1 MWRGDAAMLAIKGA
15 RIHTITGGV
24 IPEGTVLISDGKIT
38 DVGADVRVPEG
49 AKGIDARGMWL
60 TPGFIDA
67 HSHLGIFGEPM
78 VWATM
83 DGNEMTDPITPQLRG
98 LDSFNPQ
105 DPAIPD
111 VVRAGVTAVYT
122 QPGSANI
129 IGGTGIMVKLRGK
142 TAEEMMVPGVEHMK
156 MALGEN
162 PKRVYGDM
170 KKTAPA
176 TRMGNAA
183 KLREALIKAQNYLDK
198 WERYEAGDEDEKKKG
213 RPDRDLGLEMLGKVL
228 RREMKARIHCHRADD
243 MITAIRIAEEF
254 NLDYSLE
261 HATEGYKIADI
272 LADKG
277 VTCVV
282 GPLLMV
288 RSKMEL
294 QDVTLRNPGLMA
306 RAGVRV
312 CIQVDGFSDTQWLP
326 LHAGLA
332 VREGMPEDEGFKAI
346 TIYPAELLGVADRL
360 GSIEK
365 GKDADLALFD
375 GHPFNTYTR
384 CHKVFIDGE
393 TVFDR
398 DSG

>member
-1 MWRGDAAMLAIKGA
+1 MLAITNA
-15 RIHTITGGV
+15 RVLTITGG
-24 IPEGTVLISDGKIT
+24 ILDPGTVLVEDGKISAVGS
-38 DVGADVRVPEG
+38 DVPLPDGAEI
-49 AKGIDARGMWL
+49 IDGSGMWL

-67 HSHLGIFGEPM
+67 HSHLAIFGEPM
-78 VWATM
+78 VWATA
-83 DGNEMTDPITPQLRG
+83 DGNEMTDPVTPSLRG
-98 LDSFNPQ
+98 LDSLNPQ

-129 IGGTGIMVKLRGK
+129 IGGTGLLIKLRGK
-142 TAEEMMVPGVEHMK
+142 TAEEMRVPGVEHMK

-198 WERYEAGDEDEKKKG
+198 WENWESGDEDDRKKG
-213 RPDRDLGLEMLGKVL
+213 RPERDLGLEMLGKVL
-228 RREMKARIHCHRADD
+228 KREMKARIHCHRADD
-243 MITAIRIAEEF
+243 MITAIRVAEEF
-254 NLDYSLE
+254 NLDFSLE
-261 HATEGYKIADI
+261 HATEGYKIADV
-272 LADKG
+272 LAEKK

-294 QDVTLRNPGLMA
+294 NDVTVSNPGIMA
-306 RAGVRV
+306 RAGVKV
-312 CIQVDGFSDTQWLP
+312 CIQVDGFSNTQWLP
-326 LHAGLA
+326 LETGLA
-332 VREGMPEDEGFKAI
+332 VREGMPEDEAFKAI
-346 TIYPAELLGVADRL
+346 TINPAELLGVEDRM
-360 GSIEK
+360 GSIEV

-375 GHPFNTYTR
+375 GHPFHTYTR
-384 CHKVFIDGE
+384 CHKVLIDGK
-393 TVFDR
+393 VVYDR
-398 DSG
+398 AGGCCCQ